1 MYDVWGKRLRGFK
14 SMYVDSSACVTVK
27 GNESEQFRID
37 SRARK
42 WCIMSPWLFNIY
54 MVAVMKMGMEK
65 RRNTEIRHYRSMKF
79 KSKGVFGAY
88 HVDRSGWLGLG
99 PLCFSFSSFF
109 SVFYSVLHPYER
121 IRCPGWSR
129 GFRPLCLD
137 PFPFLHYCYLAFL
150 CIFSWC

>member
-65 RRNTEIRHYRSMKF
+65 RRE
-79 KSKGVFGAY
+79 
-88 HVDRSGWLGLG
+88 SG
-99 PLCFSFSSFF
+99 
-109 SVFYSVLHPYER
+109 
-121 IRCPGWSR
+121 
-129 GFRPLCLD
+129 D
-137 PFPFLHYCYLAFL
+137 YLASCMQMTWL
-150 CIFSWC
+150 CVVSRRRT